1 MTTMNAVIPIQIPPT
16 LRCTEA
22 QFTELAKCNPDLRW
36 ELTAQGEVIVMPPT
50 GSETGSFNSE
60 LISDFV
66 IWNRQAKTG
75 KVFDSS
81 ASFKLPNGAIRSP
94 DVAWIAQERWAQL
107 SPEQRR
113 TFAPICPDFVLE
125 LVSPADD
132 LATLEAKMQEYLE
145 NGCRLGWLVN
155 PETRSV
161 IIYRPNTAPEMVTF
175 DVLLSGEDVL
185 PGLTLD
191 LRHIFGYDTSP

>member
-1 MTTMNAVIPIQIPPT
+1 MNAVIPIQIPPT

-50 GSETGSFNSE
+50 GSQTGSFNSE
-60 LISDFV
+60 LTTDFV
-66 IWNRQAKTG
+66 IWNRQAKAG

-81 ASFKLPNGAIRSP
+81 AGFKLPNGAIRSP
-94 DVAWIAQERWAQL
+94 DVAWIAQARWEQL

-113 TFAPICPDFVLE
+113 QFAPICPDFVLE
-125 LVSPADD
+125 LVSLADD

-161 IIYRPNTAPEMVTF
+161 TIYRPKVAPETVTF
-175 DVLLSGEDVL
+175 NVLLSGEEVL
-185 PGLTLD
+185 PGFSLD
-191 LRHIFGYDTSP
+191 LRHIFGHDTSP